1 MTMLNSGRVRWALTA
16 LVLALMVLVVLRSLS
31 QQRDEATRLIIATP
45 QTDTAGAQVEAAPQR
60 AASPTPT
67 ATLVVDVIG
76 AVQRPGVYALPGGA
90 RVVDAVNAAGGL
102 APDADRERINLAQP
116 VADGEQIRV
125 PRIGDARQA
134 ADAPA
139 GSSAAAAT
147 GAGVI
152 DLNRA
157 DAATLERL
165 PGIGPATAQAIIA
178 YRAEHGRFASIE
190 ELDNVSGIGP
200 STIERVRPYLTVGP

>member
-1 MTMLNSGRVRWALTA
+1 M
-16 LVLALMVLVVLRSLS
+16 
-31 QQRDEATRLIIATP
+31 
-45 QTDTAGAQVEAAPQR
+45 
-60 AASPTPT
+60 
-67 ATLVVDVIG
+67 
-76 AVQRPGVYALPGGA
+76 
-90 RVVDAVNAAGGL
+90 
-102 APDADRERINLAQP
+102 
-116 VADGEQIRV
+116 
-125 PRIGDARQA
+125 
-134 ADAPA
+134 
-139 GSSAAAAT
+139 
-147 GAGVI
+147 I

>member
-1 MTMLNSGRVRWALTA
+1 MTVLNSVRIRWALTA
-16 LVLALMVLVVLRSLS
+16 LVLALMVLVVLRSLPR
-31 QQRDEATRLIIATP
+31 QRDDATRLIIATP
-45 QTDTAGAQVEAAPQR
+45 QAAVVDTASQP
-60 AASPTPT
+60 AASPAPM

-76 AVQRPGVYALPGGA
+76 AVQRPGVYALTPGA

-125 PRIGDARQA
+125 PRIGDALQA
-134 ADAPA
+134 AEAPA
-139 GSSAAAAT
+139 GSSSGTAA
-147 GAGVI
+147 GLGLI